1 MPLTRLRTFR
11 NTDPPRLASLW
22 NRGLPTI
29 AVARPLAA
37 HEFDSLVLD
46 KPHFDP
52 AGLLVAEDDAGHVIG
67 FAHAGF
73 GPLDPCG
80 EVRGRDTELGVM
92 AMFVVDEE
100 RMDSDAEDALWLS
113 AEQYLRSRGATVLYA
128 GGQYPVNPF
137 YWGIYGGSEYAGI
150 LSSHVAFHRVALR
163 MGYEPT
169 STTAVLEANLSE
181 PEPRDPRVAALRR
194 QVRLDVDEDSWL
206 DCWWDAAAI
215 GAYRPTTYRLRP
227 RNDETE
233 LASAITWDMDGFS
246 RLDGRTRLG
255 LIDVEVPH
263 EQRRKGYG
271 RFLVREIMREARNR
285 MIDILCVQTTSTN
298 HPALA
303 LYESIGFHRLETAT
317 LYRLPADKMGRS
329 TPH

>member
-1 MPLTRLRTFR
+1 LTHLRTFR

-22 NRGLPTI
+22 NRGLPTV

-52 AGLLVAEDDAGHVIG
+52 AGLLVAEDDGGQVVG

-80 EVRGRDTELGVM
+80 KSRGRDTELGVM
-92 AMFVVDEE
+92 AMFVVDEG
-100 RMDSDAEDALWLS
+100 RIDPDAEDALWLS

-128 GGQYPVNPF
+128 GGQYPLNPF
-137 YWGIYGGSEYAGI
+137 YWGIYGGSECAGV
-150 LSSHVAFHRVALR
+150 LSSHVAFHRVAMR
-163 MGYEPT
+163 MGYESV
-169 STTAVLEANLSE
+169 STTAVLEAQLGE
-181 PEPRDPRVAALRR
+181 PEPRDPRAAGLRR
-194 QVRLDVDEDSWL
+194 QVRLEVDEDAWL
-206 DCWWDAAAI
+206 GCWWDAAAI
-215 GAYRPTTYRLRP
+215 GAYRPTTYHLRP
-227 RNDETE
+227 RDGEAE
-233 LASAITWDMDGFS
+233 LATATTWDMDGFS
-246 RLDGRTRLG
+246 RLDGRSRLG
-255 LIDVEVPH
+255 LIGVEVPIEH
-263 EQRRKGYG
+263 RRKGYG

-285 MIDILCVQTTSTN
+285 MIDVLSVQSAATN

-303 LYESIGFHRLETAT
+303 LYESVGFHRLETAT

-329 TPH
+329 APG